1 LPIIFILAGGFGTRL
16 SDTVPDVP
24 KSLAPIN
31 NKPFLDYQI
40 QEIRK
45 VYGDSPIYLLTHY
58 MSHLIEKQYK
68 NFKNIFIL
76 KEDEPL
82 GTGGAIKNAIKKL
95 DLTEK
100 DEFILMNGDTYMKV
114 DFYDFVKNSISDTN
128 ILCTYQKDCERSST
142 INIDNKVI
150 KKFNKQGLIKSDSY
164 ISAGCYY
171 FKNKSFFNPISKKI
185 FMIEDE
191 LEKYCKTNDLGAY
204 IYDGIF
210 IDIGI
215 PQDYY
220 KMCDYIN
227 MGKFKSKS

>member
-16 SDTVPDVP
+16 SDTVSDVP

-40 QEIRK
+40 QEIQKSYR
-45 VYGDSPIYLLTHY
+45 DSPIYLLTHY
-58 MSHLIEKQYK
+58 MSYLIEKQYK
-68 NFKNIFIL
+68 NFENIFIL

-95 DLTEK
+95 NLTEK
-100 DEFILMNGDTYMKV
+100 DEFILMNGDTYMEV

-142 INIDNKVI
+142 ININNKVI

-164 ISAGCYY
+164 IS
-171 FKNKSFFNPISKKI
+171 
-185 FMIEDE
+185 
-191 LEKYCKTNDLGAY
+191 
-204 IYDGIF
+204 
-210 IDIGI
+210 
-215 PQDYY
+215 
-220 KMCDYIN
+220 
-227 MGKFKSKS
+227 